1 MCEYVSV
8 IATTEGSLQLYASP
22 GLKSH
27 GDARVGWNIK
37 EGAEVEWTGEH
48 HGTLTLRHHD
58 SRTRKTVLQ
67 MIKDKYPTRTDLIN
81 SITETRGL
89 NSSKLYYKNG
99 SVVYCEETHGPK
111 YKEIEQLLQDL
122 PNFPWFKPVPNLD
135 KENIVA
141 LVQEHITVLSKYG
154 YTEKDISVKFIHTW
168 EEYYAAWNAASDAS
182 MDAAW
187 DVARDVAWD
196 AASAV
201 AWDDSYNAARD
212 AARNVASVVS
222 IEAARNAAID
232 AARNA
237 AWNVARNAASDA
249 ASAVAWNAACLVADV
264 DNPFSFL
271 VEIYRLGCVPVG
283 IVGKEFVV
291 FIPPTKKP

>member
-1 MCEYVSV
+1 MCDFVSV
-8 IATTEGSLQLYASP
+8 IATTEGSLQLYAAP

-27 GDARVGWNIK
+27 GDARVGWSIK

-48 HGTLTLRHHD
+48 HGTLTVRHED
-58 SRTRKTVLQ
+58 KSVRDTVLQ

-99 SVVYCEETHGPK
+99 SVVYCEETHGPR
-111 YKEIEQLLQDL
+111 YKEVEKLIQDL

-135 KENIVA
+135 KESINA
-141 LVQEHITVLSKYG
+141 LVQEHIHVLGKYG

-168 EEYYAAWNAASDAS
+168 EEYSAAWDAVARNAAWNAASDAASDAS

-187 DVARDVAWD
+187 DVAWDVACDVVRNAAYNAARD
-196 AASAV
+196 AA
-201 AWDDSYNAARD
+201 YNAARD

-222 IEAARNAAID
+222 IEAARNAAYN
-232 AARNA
+232 AARN
-237 AWNVARNAASDA
+237 V
-249 ASAVAWNAACLVADV
+249 ACLVADV

-271 VEIYRLGCVPVG
+271 VEIYRLGCALIGV
-283 IVGKEFVV
+283 VGKEFVV
-291 FIPPTKKP
+291 CIPPTKKP